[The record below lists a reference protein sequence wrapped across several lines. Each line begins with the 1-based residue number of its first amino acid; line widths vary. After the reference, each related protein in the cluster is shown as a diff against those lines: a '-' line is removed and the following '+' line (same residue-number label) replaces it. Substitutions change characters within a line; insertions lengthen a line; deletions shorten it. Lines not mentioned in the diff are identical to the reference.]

1 MGILNV
7 DNLRGVGSGTSVT
20 CLSNRL
26 ETTNIN
32 ASGIVTATTFSG
44 NLTGTI
50 NTAAQGNIT
59 SLGTLNGLIID
70 QNQDISMNASV
81 TGQLIVGG
89 NGYTSGIALDTDAM
103 HIYHN
108 SSSRSMVF
116 GTDETERLRITGSGN
131 IGIGQTVP
139 GNIGNLVHIEK
150 NSADPLVV
158 IKNTSGQANQG
169 ACLKLWASGRGSGI
183 DDEDILL
190 TTDYQNNRVFGVSNA
205 GTVNTTGNIKMANGK
220 GIDFTA
226 TGGGSGTSSEN
237 EILTDYEHGVWTP
250 VLNHY
255 INGGF
260 SPPTYTTAGTVVG
273 RYTKIGNMVHISAS
287 FLGFNISNAHGSS
300 FARISGL
307 PFTAADIA
315 NHRDVISASGDAFT
329 SGGVNFSTYWNQTNL
344 NSMKHGTSVFDWAVL
359 SGGSAKNLVISG
371 HYTAA

>member
-7 DNLRGVGSGTSVT
+7 DNLRAVGSGTSVT

-32 ASGIVTATTFSG
+32 STGVITATTFSGNLTG

-59 SLGTLNGLIID
+59 SLGTLNGLVID
-70 QNQDISMNASV
+70 QNQDISMNSSV

-150 NSADPLVV
+150 SSADPLVV
-158 IKNTSGQANQG
+158 IKNTSGQSNQG

-205 GTVNTTGNIKMANGK
+205 GTVNTTGNIKMADGK
-220 GIDFTA
+220 GIDFSANTNDE
-226 TGGGSGTSSEN
+226 GGAGS
-237 EILTDYEHGVWTP
+237 
-250 VLNHY
+250 
-255 INGGF
+255 
-260 SPPTYTTAGTVVG
+260 
-273 RYTKIGNMVHISAS
+273 
-287 FLGFNISNAHGSS
+287 
-300 FARISGL
+300 
-307 PFTAADIA
+307 
-315 NHRDVISASGDAFT
+315 
-329 SGGVNFSTYWNQTNL
+329 
-344 NSMKHGTSVFDWAVL
+344 
-359 SGGSAKNLVISG
+359 
-371 HYTAA
+371 

>member
-7 DNLRGVGSGTSVT
+7 DNLRAVGSGTSVT

-32 ASGIVTATTFSG
+32 STGVITATTFSGNLTG

-59 SLGTLNGLIID
+59 SLGTLNGLVID
-70 QNQDISMNASV
+70 QNQDISMNSSV

-150 NSADPLVV
+150 SSADPLVV
-158 IKNTSGQANQG
+158 IKNTSGQSNQG

-205 GTVNTTGNIKMANGK
+205 GTVNTTGNIKMADGK
-220 GIDFTA
+220 GIDFSANTNDEGGA
-226 TGGGSGTSSEN
+226 GSISANGEILDDYEEGSWTPNPSGGGTINGTS
-237 EILTDYEHGVWTP
+237 I
-250 VLNHY
+250 
-255 INGGF
+255 
-260 SPPTYTTAGTVVG
+260 TYSGYYTKVG
-273 RYTKIGNMVHISAS
+273 RLVTIEFRAQTSSGDI
-287 FLGFNISNAHGSS
+287 NIPSYKQ
-300 FARISGL
+300 FSGL
-307 PFTAADIA
+307 PFATGSGHYGTGRIMTEDGEQLDRQGDII
-315 NHRDVISASGDAFT
+315 V
-329 SGGVNFSTYWNQTNL
+329 
-344 NSMKHGTSVFDWAVL
+344 
-359 SGGSAKNLVISG
+359 GGSAFLINKCGDNSG
-371 HYTAA
+371 TVRLSGTCTYIAS